1 MNHIIDKRNFYLML
15 SMYLGRDLANEHGFT
30 RTSNDVKEKEQ
41 EWVSNQWEMLFDL
54 GIFNEVVESVE
65 WFSEVLTGGMVEDA
79 DDIPQ
84 AEVLVEQTKT
94 IILAYG
100 IALVQKLLMNEKIAL
115 LGEVVVE

>member
-15 SMYLGRDLANEHGFT
+15 SMYLGHDLAKQHGFT
-30 RTSNDVKEKEQ
+30 QASPEVKEKEQ
-41 EWVSNQWEMLFDL
+41 EWVSDQWEMLYDL

-65 WFSEVLTGGMVEDA
+65 WFSEVLTHGMVDSNDELN
-79 DDIPQ
+79 Q
-84 AEVLVEQTKT
+84 VEGLVDQTKT

-100 IALVQKLLMNEKIAL
+100 IALIQKLLMNEKIGL